1 MAKFRSCAPRHG
13 TRSSLVIVVTATALV
28 ALGAGAP
35 RALAGGD
42 GDGSVNGDSIEA
54 RVRYDD
60 DSTDAPGCS
69 WAPVTGV
76 DPVSGSTREMPT
88 VRRVGR
94 VSETLFER
102 SCGTAHSLHWV
113 RDDMPRRVAAHS
125 QQRVSRLIPSLLA
138 RTAPPADKMVVNV
151 GTWFWVPKAVW
162 KPVSVTATIPTPA
175 GPIIVTTTATPTL
188 LVYLPGDGAT
198 ATTCRG
204 PGLPWRRSYGDSA
217 SSSCMYTYRSAS
229 HARSSGRF
237 DARMSIQWTIT
248 WRSNLGVGGR
258 LPNVRTGLGTKV
270 RVLELQALTR

>member
-1 MAKFRSCAPRHG
+1 MAIVRLVTPRHG
-13 TRSSLVIVVTATALV
+13 ARPLLVVAVIATVVLAP
-28 ALGAGAP
+28 GGGAP

-42 GDGSVNGDSIEA
+42 GDGSVNGESIEA
-54 RVRYDD
+54 RVRYGD
-60 DSTDAPGCS
+60 DSTDTPGCS
-69 WAPVTGV
+69 WSPVTGV
-76 DPVSGSTREMPT
+76 DPVSGTTREMPT

-94 VSETLFER
+94 VTETLFER

-113 RDDMPRRVAAHS
+113 RNDMPRRVAGYS
-125 QQRVSRLIPSLLA
+125 QQRVSRLIPSLLT

-162 KPVSVTATIPTPA
+162 RPVSVTATIPTPA

-188 LVYLPGDGAT
+188 LVYLPGDGSP

-204 PGLPWRRSYGDSA
+204 PGLPWRHSYGDAATST
-217 SSSCMYTYRSAS
+217 CMYTYRIAS
-229 HARSSGRF
+229 HTRSSGRF

-248 WRSNLGVGGR
+248 WTSNLGVGGR